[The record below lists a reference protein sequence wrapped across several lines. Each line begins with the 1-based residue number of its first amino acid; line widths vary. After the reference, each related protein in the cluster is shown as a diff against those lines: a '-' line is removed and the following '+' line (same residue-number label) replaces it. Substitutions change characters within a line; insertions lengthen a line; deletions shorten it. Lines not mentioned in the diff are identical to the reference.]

1 MPINRRDCEQ
11 WISRRRAVDS
21 ATGYRFLWVCGRDTE
36 IERSEVSPG
45 LSEMYK
51 IHLARFSGIDVERVT
66 IYVSPFL
73 HGEKRERE
81 TTGRRWPLGSRRNL
95 IDRKRGWD
103 IGSEIG
109 FDRWSVTVLTLAYRE
124 IRIQPVLADTGL
136 SQSFLSPCPR
146 SLTIELTAW
155 ANLAFC
161 TSVTRPSSS
170 YFLWFSADKR

>member
-1 MPINRRDCEQ
+1 MRDVDKSSWLQ
-11 WISRRRAVDS
+11 AVDLLPVSRRFGDWLSISPGA
-21 ATGYRFLWVCGRDTE
+21 VCGRDTE

-73 HGEKRERE
+73 HGEKRRRE
-81 TTGRRWPLGSRRNL
+81 TMGRRWPLGSRRNL

-109 FDRWSVTVLTLAYRE
+109 LDRWSVTVLTLAYRE
-124 IRIQPVLADTGL
+124 IRIQPVLAATGL
-136 SQSFLSPCPR
+136 SRSFYRLVRASWR
-146 SLTIELTAW
+146 L
-155 ANLAFC
+155 N
-161 TSVTRPSSS
+161 
-170 YFLWFSADKR
+170 